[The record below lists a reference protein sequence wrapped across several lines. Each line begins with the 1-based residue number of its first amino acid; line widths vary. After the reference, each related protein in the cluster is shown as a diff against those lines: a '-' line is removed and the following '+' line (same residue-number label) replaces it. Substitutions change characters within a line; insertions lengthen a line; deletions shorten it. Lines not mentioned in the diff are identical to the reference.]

1 MNNGVTI
8 QLSGVSPTMTEAVLM
23 NMYRTYGPILRVKRN
38 DTNAAHVTFEREN
51 HARKAVGATNG
62 AVMNGETLNVS
73 ILKTFTKSSTPCRGF
88 AAGKCHYGDLCKYL
102 HVTDNAEF
110 ARPVVVSAE
119 KAAKNKEKREKRTR
133 KPTPE
138 ATQVP
143 VATSSNI
150 VLNAKGI
157 PEGKVC
163 HHFARGF
170 CSQGSAC
177 GFAHIMGGSKPPELT
192 GKVARIC
199 QFFASGV
206 CTRGDACRFVHLP
219 KEGGDNLTVMKPTLA
234 VTKTPAAAPN
244 APIATSNAND
254 ASDSEDEEAQVQDK
268 DSRTCIECEK
278 PGVAVWKCAKCDGAL
293 YCDDCNGAVHKARVM
308 AKHKRTKLPPVPK
321 LPRCGECESNV
332 ACVRCEQCDVP
343 FCAPCDASV
352 HKFKSLR
359 KHVRVKLNGVDVKSK
374 RKTKEVRVQ
383 PEKKQVEKKKEEF
396 AHTKKEEKK
405 KEEKKKQVK
414 PVEPVPYVESVPQL
428 DFSSDESSDSEDEE
442 ETNALVGD
450 DDDESMPLASS
461 ITAIADDSSK
471 EAESDEDFDDVKPN
485 VARAVITDFVA
496 KVQPPQISEEAE
508 DEEALPKP
516 IVKASAIARS
526 IAGEVSSDSSDES
539 ECEAPSKPA
548 VKSTPTVKP
557 TVDEMSSESSDD
569 EDVVPFKSA
578 VKTAVKPT
586 PAPKPV
592 VKKQV
597 VKEISSSSSDDSS
610 DDSDE
615 EVPSKP
621 ATKPTPVQ
629 KSIVKKADSSS
640 SSESDSSDDSSEDEA
655 PAPKMIPVRRV
666 PAPARNQASGI
677 SEGNPH
683 TLVKKIEVFNESG
696 DSEELHLDANLNGF
710 ERLLAHDCAER
721 LGLAHESTGTG
732 LERHIIISRRGTKRP
747 AANPTGSKSKKSK
760 HHY

>member
-38 DTNAAHVTFEREN
+38 DTNAA
-51 HARKAVGATNG
+51 
-62 AVMNGETLNVS
+62 
-73 ILKTFTKSSTPCRGF
+73 
-88 AAGKCHYGDLCKYL
+88 YL

-157 PEGKVC
+157 PEGK
-163 HHFARGF
+163 
-170 CSQGSAC
+170 
-177 GFAHIMGGSKPPELT
+177 
-192 GKVARIC
+192 
-199 QFFASGV
+199 
-206 CTRGDACRFVHLP
+206 
-219 KEGGDNLTVMKPTLA
+219 
-234 VTKTPAAAPN
+234 TPAAAPN

-268 DSRTCIECEK
+268 DSRTCIE
-278 PGVAVWKCAKCDGAL
+278 L
-293 YCDDCNGAVHKARVM
+293 
-308 AKHKRTKLPPVPK
+308 
-321 LPRCGECESNV
+321 
-332 ACVRCEQCDVP
+332 
-343 FCAPCDASV
+343 
-352 HKFKSLR
+352 
-359 KHVRVKLNGVDVKSK
+359 
-374 RKTKEVRVQ
+374 RVQ